1 MDGGLA
7 GAAAGASFAAVVD
20 RHSSGIAAA
29 AAAADDDD
37 DDVAEPAERGDA
49 DVAAVGLDRPID
61 REIGRVVCHRC
72 CYFGATSRRTRRR
85 GGRCAGCGITRR

>member
-29 AAAADDDD
+29 AAAAAAAAV

-61 REIGRVVCHRC
+61 REIGRVVCHQC

-85 GGRCAGCGITRR
+85 GWW

>member
-1 MDGGLA
+1 MDGGL
-7 GAAAGASFAAVVD
+7 AAGASFAAVVD

-29 AAAADDDD
+29 AAAAD

-61 REIGRVVCHRC
+61 REIGRVVCHHC
-72 CYFGATSRRTRRR
+72 CYFGASSRRTRRR
-85 GGRCAGCGITRR
+85 GWW

>member
-29 AAAADDDD
+29 AVVV

-49 DVAAVGLDRPID
+49 DVVAVGLDRPID
-61 REIGRVVCHRC
+61 REIGRVVCHHC
-72 CYFGATSRRTRRR
+72 CYFGASSRWTRRR
-85 GGRCAGCGITRR
+85 GWW